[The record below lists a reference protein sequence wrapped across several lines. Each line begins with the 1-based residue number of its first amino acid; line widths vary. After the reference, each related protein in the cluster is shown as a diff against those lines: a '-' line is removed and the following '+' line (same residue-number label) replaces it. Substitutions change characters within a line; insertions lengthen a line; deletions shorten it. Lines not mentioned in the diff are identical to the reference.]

1 MNKMKLSLLIGFIL
15 AIHIGHSIA
24 TDSYEQTLMK
34 IDAKFENLK
43 NNLSKQKNADSIDDD
58 ILQLIEK
65 AKEIVKRIENDI
77 KNARDQGRKDID
89 DIVEKIEQDIADTIN
104 QVAFATDEN
113 EKKKLKNQLEQQ
125 VIEFENLDAQLN
137 SSSSIVQSTKLLLL
151 IMVINFLIF
160 KSFN

>member
-1 MNKMKLSLLIGFIL
+1 MKLSLLIGFIL

-65 AKEIVKRIENDI
+65 AKEIAKRIENDI
-77 KNARDQGRKDID
+77 
-89 DIVEKIEQDIADTIN
+89 EKLVQKIANLEQDIADTIN

>member
-1 MNKMKLSLLIGFIL
+1 MNKLL
-15 AIHIGHSIA
+15 
-24 TDSYEQTLMK
+24 
-34 IDAKFENLK
+34 
-43 NNLSKQKNADSIDDD
+43 KQKNADSIDDD

-65 AKEIVKRIENDI
+65 AKEIAKRIENDI
-77 KNARDQGRKDID
+77 
-89 DIVEKIEQDIADTIN
+89 EKLVQKIANLEQDIADTIN